1 MTPSA
6 PIGGIA
12 GWRFM
17 QRTQES
23 QQAAFTASP
32 ALDRELNYFKENI
45 SKIESAEDLVNDYT
59 LFKVALGAFGLED
72 KVADKFFFKKVLE
85 EGSEADGAFALR
97 LTDTRYREFAEAFGF
112 GNAGGSRVGESDF
125 AQNISE
131 AYEVRQ
137 FEKAVGESDSSM
149 RLALNLER
157 EIGKYADGPFPETTG
172 WFQVMANPP
181 LREVFETALGLP
193 KSIGTLDIDRQRE
206 IFQEANARVFGSTSL
221 DVFKDPENVD
231 KLLRNFFAQE
241 QINNGPGPLTKGMGA
256 LTLMQNAVTA
266 AASFAAFNRRDL

>member
-1 MTPSA
+1 MIPSA

-23 QQAAFTASP
+23 QLEAFTASP
-32 ALDRELNYFKENI
+32 ALDRELTYFKENI
-45 SKIESAEDLVNDYT
+45 SKIESAEDLVKDYT

-85 EGSEADGAFALR
+85 EGSEEDGAFALK

-125 AQNISE
+125 AQNITE

-157 EIGKYADGPFPETTG
+157 EIGKYANGPSPETTG
-172 WFQVMANPP
+172 WFQIMANPP

-206 IFQEANARVFGSTSL
+206 IFQEANVRLFGSQSL
-221 DVFKDPENVD
+221 DVFKGPENVD
-231 KLLRNFFAQE
+231 KLLQNFFARE

-266 AASFAAFNRRDL
+266 AASFAAFNRRNF